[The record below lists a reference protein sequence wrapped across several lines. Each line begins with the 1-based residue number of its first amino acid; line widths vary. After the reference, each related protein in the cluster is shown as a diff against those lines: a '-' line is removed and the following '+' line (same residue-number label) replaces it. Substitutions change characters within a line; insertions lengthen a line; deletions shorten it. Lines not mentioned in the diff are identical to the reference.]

1 MGRSFFMDNRP
12 IGIFDSGIGGLTIAR
27 ELHSVLPN
35 ESILYFGDTAH
46 LPYGDKSPD
55 TIIGYSLA
63 ITEFLIKSNCK
74 AILIACNSASS
85 TAFDEVVEIVP
96 NGTPVFNVIDPLIT
110 YITARYHAEKVG
122 VIGTKA
128 TIGSHVYLNRT
139 RAADPSIILVEKSTA
154 LLAAMIEEGFH
165 DNAISQAV
173 IQAYLEDSRFE
184 GIKALVPA
192 CTHYPLISDEISSY
206 FKNQIEVVDA
216 PGIIAEQVRTALS
229 EKGQLSDSANPELHF
244 MVSDLTASFQKSA
257 AIFFGEQVSLEERR
271 LTH

>member
-1 MGRSFFMDNRP
+1 MDNRP

-27 ELHSVLPN
+27 ELHFVLPN

-46 LPYGDKSPD
+46 LPYGDKSPE

-63 ITEFLIKSNCK
+63 ITEFLLKNNCK

-85 TAFDEVVEIVP
+85 TAYDKLVDLVP
-96 NGTPVFNVIDPLIT
+96 DGMPVFNVIDPLVT
-110 YITARYHAEKVG
+110 YISQRYHAEKVG

-139 RAADPSIILVEKSTA
+139 RTTDPSIILVEKSTA

-165 DNAISQAV
+165 DNDISQAV

-192 CTHYPLISDEISSY
+192 CTHYPLISEEISAY
-206 FKNQIEVVDA
+206 FKNEVEVVDA
-216 PGIIAEQVRTALS
+216 PGIIAQHVKLALA
-229 EKGQLSDSANPELHF
+229 EKNLLSDSNNSELHF
-244 MVSDLTASFQKSA
+244 MVSDLTASFQNSA
-257 AIFFGEQVSLEERR
+257 AIFFGEKVSLEERR
-271 LTH
+271 L